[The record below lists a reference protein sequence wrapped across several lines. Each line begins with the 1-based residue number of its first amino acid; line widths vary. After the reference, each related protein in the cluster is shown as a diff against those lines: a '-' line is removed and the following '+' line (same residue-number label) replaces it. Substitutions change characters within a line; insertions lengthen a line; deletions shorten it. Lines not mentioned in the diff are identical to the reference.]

1 MNRPVPKIWR
11 LAPTAMLGIWVA
23 MFLGR
28 AGLATA
34 AQEAA
39 PRTVVSLDGLWEIA
53 QGGLEQPPQEFKHRV
68 PVPGLADLAQ
78 PAFVEVGT
86 AESAKHRMA
95 FWYRRTFTLP
105 GPVPAVAR
113 LKIHKA
119 RYGTQLYLNGQ
130 VVGEH
135 LPCFTPGEFD
145 VRGLLKAPGASN
157 LIVIRVGAHR
167 DVLPKGLP
175 DGFDFEKIRY
185 IPGIYDSVEIV
196 LSGLPR
202 VANIQAVP
210 VLEAKAVRIV
220 AELEGP
226 KATSVRLVVREAA
239 SGKEAGSAE
248 VQDPGTPPRRTV
260 EARVPLAGCRLWSPE
275 DPFLYTAEVS
285 TGADRLVVRF
295 GMRSFHFDPKT
306 KQAVL
311 NGKPYPLRGTNVC
324 VYRFFED
331 PARGDRPWRK
341 EWVRRLH
348 RAFKSMHWNAI
359 RYCIG
364 FPPEIWYEI
373 ADEEG
378 ILIQDEFPIWY
389 GTNRWPK
396 ELQASELVRQYTA
409 WMRERWNHPSVVIW
423 DAQNETVTPEI
434 GKAIQ
439 QVRALDLSNRPWDNG
454 WSPPQ
459 SPTDV
464 YESHPYAHSNPAFRL
479 ASFARLSGAAG
490 SPGSL
495 QGNVFP
501 NKEGNPVI
509 INEYG
514 WLWLNRDGSPTTL
527 SRKVYERLLGP
538 DATPDQRRELY
549 ARLLAAKTEFWR
561 GRRQVA
567 GVLHFCGL
575 GYSRLDGQT
584 SDHFLDIEKL
594 DFEPHFFRYVRDAF
608 HPVGILLDYWDDDPP
623 AGKAQSVTVRLTN
636 DLYTEWAGTVRLAML
651 HGKEVLCEESR
662 PARLTP
668 LGTQTL
674 EFKLK
679 IPAEPGRYTLVAERW
694 ADQEKPVASLRDF
707 AILTPEERAARE
719 GLALGK
725 PASASSNLARDGA
738 TSPAAVVDGDPST
751 RWSSEFSDPQW
762 IAIDLGKPTQISRV
776 ELHWEAA
783 YARAYRIEVSSDGKN
798 WQRVFSTDNGKG
810 GIESI
815 RFAPVEARYVR
826 MTGTRRA
833 TPFGYSLWE
842 FRVFP

>member
-1 MNRPVPKIWR
+1 MNRRQPMSWPLGIV
-11 LAPTAMLGIWVA
+11 AMLGVWTASLLAWAGVA
-23 MFLGR
+23 VG
-28 AGLATA
+28 A
-34 AQEAA
+34 EEVA
-39 PRTVVSLDGLWEIA
+39 PRTVLSLDGTWEIA
-53 QGGLEQPPQEFKHRV
+53 QGDLEKPPAEFKHRV
-68 PVPGLADLAQ
+68 PVPGLADMAQ
-78 PAFVEVGT
+78 PAFTEVGT
-86 AESAKHRMA
+86 PESGKHRQA
-95 FWYRRTFTLP
+95 FWYRRTFTLS
-105 GPVPAVAR
+105 GPVLPSVR

-119 RYGTQLYLNGQ
+119 RYGTRVYLNGQ
-130 VVGEH
+130 VAGEH

-145 VRGLLKAPGASN
+145 VRGLLRGAGQPN
-157 LIVIRVGAHR
+157 ELIIRVGAHR
-167 DVLPKGLP
+167 EVLPKGLP

-185 IPGIYDSVEIV
+185 IPGIYDSVELV

-202 VANIQAVP
+202 VANIQTVP
-210 VLEAKAVRIV
+210 QLEAKAVRIV

-226 KATSVRLVVREAA
+226 AAAGVRFVVREAV
-239 SGKEAGSAE
+239 SGNEVGSAE
-248 VQDPGTPPRRTV
+248 VQDPGSPQRRTV
-260 EARVPLAGCRLWSPE
+260 EAQVALAGCRLWSPE
-275 DPFLYTAEVS
+275 DPFLYVAEVS
-285 TGADRLVVRF
+285 TGTDRLSVRF

-331 PARGDRPWRK
+331 PVRGDRPWRK

-348 RAFKSMHWNAI
+348 QAFKSMHWNAI

-378 ILIQDEFPIWY
+378 MLIQDEFPIWY

-396 ELQASELVRQYTA
+396 ELQADELVRQYTE
-409 WMRERWNHPSVVIW
+409 WMRTRWNHPSVVVW
-423 DAQNETVTPEI
+423 DAQNETVTPET
-434 GKAIQ
+434 GKAIR

-464 YESHPYAHSNPAFRL
+464 YESHPYAHGNPAFRL

-501 NKEGNPVI
+501 NKDGNPVI

-514 WLWLNRDGSPTTL
+514 WLWLNRDGTPTTL

-538 DATPDQRRELY
+538 DATADQRRELY
-549 ARLLAAKTEFWR
+549 ARILAAKTEFWR

-575 GYSRLDGQT
+575 GYSRPDGQT

-594 DFEPHFFRYVRDAF
+594 NFEPYFFHYVRDAF
-608 HPVGILLDYWDDDPP
+608 HPVGVLLDYWDDDPRP
-623 AGKAQSVTVRLTN
+623 GQEQTIVVRLTN
-636 DLYTEWAGTVRLAML
+636 DLYTEWSGTVRLAML
-651 HGKEVLCEESR
+651 RLGKVLWEESR
-662 PARLTP
+662 PARVSP
-668 LGTQTL
+668 LGAQAV
-674 EFKLK
+674 EFKVK
-679 IPAEPGRYTLVAERW
+679 IPVEPGRYTLVAERR
-694 ADQEKPVASLRDF
+694 AGQEKPVASLRDF
-707 AILTPEERAARE
+707 AILTPQERAARD
-719 GLALGK
+719 GLAVGK
-725 PASASSNLARDGA
+725 PVSASSNLARDGA
-738 TSPAAVVDGDPST
+738 TSPAAVTDGDSST

-762 IAIDLGKPTQISRV
+762 IAIDLGQSTRISRV

-783 YARAYRIEVSSDGKN
+783 FGRAYAIEVSMDGKT
-798 WQRVFSTDNGKG
+798 WQKVFSTEKGKG
-810 GIESI
+810 GIETI